1 MDQLSI
7 AICDG
12 NERDMEI
19 LETHIRKSFPDAEIT
34 SFTQGQSLIDQVVEN
49 PNQFQVIF
57 METEF
62 PDDNGIR
69 IAAEIRKLNKSAGII
84 FANYAQTE
92 CQFRYC
98 GTAIPFLTV
107 RSTAR

>member
-12 NERDMEI
+12 NKRDMEI

-57 METEF
+57 MET
-62 PDDNGIR
+62 
-69 IAAEIRKLNKSAGII
+69 
-84 FANYAQTE
+84 
-92 CQFRYC
+92 
-98 GTAIPFLTV
+98 
-107 RSTAR
+107 

>member
-84 FANYAQTE
+84 FVTGTEKYYREAFDMFQISLTALYDQT
-92 CQFRYC
+92 
-98 GTAIPFLTV
+98 
-107 RSTAR
+107 

>member
-49 PNQFQVIF
+49 PNQFQVLWRLNFQMI
-57 METEF
+57 MESES
-62 PDDNGIR
+62 P
-69 IAAEIRKLNKSAGII
+69 RKSG
-84 FANYAQTE
+84 
-92 CQFRYC
+92 
-98 GTAIPFLTV
+98 
-107 RSTAR
+107 S

>member
-49 PNQFQVIF
+49 PNQFRLF
-57 METEF
+57 LW
-62 PDDNGIR
+62 
-69 IAAEIRKLNKSAGII
+69 KLN
-84 FANYAQTE
+84 
-92 CQFRYC
+92 FRMI
-98 GTAIPFLTV
+98 GESESPR
-107 RSTAR
+107 RSGS